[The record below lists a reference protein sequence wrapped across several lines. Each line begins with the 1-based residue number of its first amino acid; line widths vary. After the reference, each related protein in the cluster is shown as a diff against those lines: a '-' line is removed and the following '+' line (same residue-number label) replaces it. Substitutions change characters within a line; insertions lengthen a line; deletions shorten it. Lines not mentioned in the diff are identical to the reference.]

1 VSVRTSVLVLLLAG
15 TPALLA
21 GQHTPTPSCGL
32 IGTWRF
38 VEIVDWDSVG
48 HRLLYYGAHPGG
60 YLIYTPTG
68 QVSVHITSGKHDPAE
83 AAREPQA
90 SYFGTFTT
98 DQGCRIVTHQVEGG
112 TIPEYTGTAQP
123 RPFRVSGD
131 SLILGDD
138 RTWRRVLIRVRPAP
152 PSRP

>member
-1 VSVRTSVLVLLLAG
+1 VLIFLLITA
-15 TPALLA
+15 PAALA
-21 GQHTPTPSCGL
+21 GQQSPSPSCGL

-38 VEIVDWDSVG
+38 VEIVDWDSAG
-48 HRLLYYGAHPGG
+48 HRLLYYGPHPGG

-68 QVSVHITSGKHDPAE
+68 QVSVHITSGTRSPAE
-83 AAREPQA
+83 TSRGPQA

-98 DQGCRIVTHQVEGG
+98 DPGCRIVTHQVEGG
-112 TIPEYTGTAQP
+112 TVPEYTGTAQP
-123 RPFRVSGD
+123 RPFRLSGD

-152 PSRP
+152 PASP